1 MPNLV
6 PIGRFSQITQLSI
19 KALRLYAEQGLLCPK
34 YVDPDSGYRY
44 YSLAQTQAAA
54 RIRLLRQLEMPLEEI
69 RAVIHA
75 ENPEAVR
82 FLLVQ
87 HQERIAGRIR
97 QHQHALILLQRLLE
111 NKEELVSYPV
121 KVKEV
126 TTQPIL
132 SIRIQTPPEAFDQAV
147 PSASQ
152 ELIDYVERLGVRSKD
167 LPPLIIL
174 HTYTEEMADIE
185 VGIPVERT
193 VAGEG
198 RITSN
203 VLAGGPVAYIMHVGP
218 YEELG
223 TVYPALAAWIQ
234 EHGHE
239 TNGPSYQL
247 LWTDPS
253 QVSDPAQYR
262 TEVLWPIR

>member
-126 TTQPIL
+126 TTQPI
-132 SIRIQTPPEAFDQAV
+132 
-147 PSASQ
+147 
-152 ELIDYVERLGVRSKD
+152 
-167 LPPLIIL
+167 
-174 HTYTEEMADIE
+174 
-185 VGIPVERT
+185 
-193 VAGEG
+193 
-198 RITSN
+198 
-203 VLAGGPVAYIMHVGP
+203 
-218 YEELG
+218 
-223 TVYPALAAWIQ
+223 
-234 EHGHE
+234 
-239 TNGPSYQL
+239 
-247 LWTDPS
+247 
-253 QVSDPAQYR
+253 
-262 TEVLWPIR
+262 